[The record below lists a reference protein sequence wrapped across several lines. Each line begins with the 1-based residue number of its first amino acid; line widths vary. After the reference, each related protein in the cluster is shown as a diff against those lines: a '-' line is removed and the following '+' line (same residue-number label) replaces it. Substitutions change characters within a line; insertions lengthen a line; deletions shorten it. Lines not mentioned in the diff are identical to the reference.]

1 MRTTLSMTLVLLL
14 AVPLFAGGGKSVSQP
29 VATID
34 TVAVTEDE
42 LDAAVGAKL
51 TRILTDQYNVRK
63 SVLDDLIATK
73 LLETEAAR
81 RKLTVDALIQQEVA
95 GKIAEPQLADIEP
108 IYDGVRERFP
118 NMTKDQA
125 LAEIANSMRNSRM
138 NTRRVEF
145 LKELRAAAGVKVNLK
160 PPRVA
165 VKAEGPS
172 RGGGVDA
179 PVTIVGFSDFE
190 CTFCGR
196 AVETINRIEKTYGD
210 KVRIVF
216 RDYPLPSHRGAKRAA
231 EAAHCANE
239 QGKFWAM
246 HDKLFTKGGTI
257 ADADIFQYARQAELD
272 EVRFTACLTSGT
284 FKEAWKPSYDEGA
297 RVGVQSTPTFF
308 INGRLIVGAAGY
320 DTFARV
326 IDEELAAAQA
336 QAGSPEAKVARR

>member
-1 MRTTLSMTLVLLL
+1 MRTTISMTLVLLL
-14 AVPLFAGGGKSVSQP
+14 AVPLFAGSGKSVSQP
-29 VATID
+29 VATIG

-51 TRILTDQYNVRK
+51 TRILTDQYNVKK
-63 SVLDDLIATK
+63 SVLDELIATK
-73 LLETEAAR
+73 LLEAEAAR
-81 RKLTVDALIQQEVA
+81 RKLTVEALLEQEVA

-125 LAEIANSMRNSRM
+125 LAEIASSMRNSRM
-138 NTRRVEF
+138 AARRGEF
-145 LKELRAAAGVKVNLK
+145 LRELRTAAGVKVNLK

-172 RGGGVDA
+172 RGGGTDA

-196 AVETINRIEKTYGD
+196 AVETIQRVEKTYGD

-239 QGKFWAM
+239 QGKFWQM
-246 HDKLFTKGGTI
+246 HDKLFTKGGNI
-257 ADADIFQYARQAELD
+257 VDADIFQYAKQIELD
-272 EVRFTACLTSGT
+272 EVKFNTCLTSGT
-284 FKEAWKPSYDEGA
+284 FKDAWKPSYDEGA

-320 DTFARV
+320 DAFARV
-326 IDEELAAAQA
+326 IDEELAAAQV
-336 QAGSPEAKVARR
+336 QAEKPEARVARR